1 MSATAISS
9 SLIKRL
15 DTVTMTAIAVTIV
28 AWASAFPAI
37 RAGLH
42 AFGPTEL
49 GAIRF
54 AIAAVPAALY
64 LLVTR
69 PALPKRGETWRF
81 AFGGVVFVALYTVLL
96 NYGELTVS
104 AGAASFIINVS
115 PIITAVLALLMLRE
129 RFPLLAWIGTFVS
142 FGGIGLIALGEGD
155 GLSLN
160 EGALMILAAAFCT
173 AFTNVVQKPLF
184 RTHNALTVSA
194 WNMVIGAICLA
205 PALPSGIR
213 QAAAATTE
221 GVFAAVYLGIVPS
234 LIAYASW
241 AVVLSRLPAAR
252 ATNFLYCVPPVATLM
267 GFLWLGEV
275 PGLLGIIGGSLALGG
290 VLIVNL
296 KR

>member
-1 MSATAISS
+1 MSATALSRS
-9 SLIKRL
+9 PTRSF
-15 DTVTMTAIAVTIV
+15 DPVTAGAIAITVI

-42 AFGPTEL
+42 SFGPIEL
-49 GAIRF
+49 GALRF
-54 AIAAVPAALY
+54 AIAAVPAAIY
-64 LLVTR
+64 LLVAR
-69 PALPKRGETWRF
+69 PALPKANELWRF
-81 AFGGVVFVALYTVLL
+81 VFGGVVFVALYTVLL
-96 NYGELTVS
+96 NFGELTVS

-129 RFPLLAWIGTFVS
+129 RFPLLGWIGTFVS
-142 FGGIGLIALGEGD
+142 FGGVGLIALGEGG

-160 EGALMILAAAFCT
+160 QGALMILGGAFCT

-184 RTHNALTVSA
+184 ATHKALTVAA
-194 WNMVIGAICLA
+194 WNMIVGALCLV
-205 PALPSGIR
+205 PALPAGLEQLST
-213 QAAAATTE
+213 ASAE
-221 GVFAAVYLGIVPS
+221 GLFAAVYLGIVPS

-252 ATNFLYCVPPVATLM
+252 ATNFLYCIPPVATLM
-267 GFLWLGEV
+267 GFFWLGEV
-275 PGLLGIIGGSLALGG
+275 PGLLGMIGGTLALGG

>member
-9 SLIKRL
+9 STAKPF
-15 DTVTMTAIAVTIV
+15 DTATATAIAVTVV

-42 AFGPTEL
+42 SFGPVEL

-69 PALPKRGETWRF
+69 PALPKGNEIWRF

-142 FGGIGLIALGEGD
+142 FGGVGLIALGEGD
-155 GLSLN
+155 GFSLN
-160 EGALMILAAAFCT
+160 EGALMILGGAFCT

-184 RTHNALTVSA
+184 RTHKALTVSA

-205 PALPSGIR
+205 PGLPAGIE
-213 QAAAATTE
+213 QASAATPE
-221 GVFAAVYLGIVPS
+221 GLFAAVYLGIVPS

-267 GFLWLGEV
+267 GFLWLAEV
-275 PGLLGIIGGSLALGG
+275 PGLLGMIGGLLALGG

-296 KR
+296 RR